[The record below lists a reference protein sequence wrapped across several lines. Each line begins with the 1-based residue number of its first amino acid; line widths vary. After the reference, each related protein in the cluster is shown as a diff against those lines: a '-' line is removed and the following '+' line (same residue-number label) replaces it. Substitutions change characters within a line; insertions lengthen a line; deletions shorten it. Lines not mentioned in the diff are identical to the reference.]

1 MFCSTFCYVW
11 KLGLLK
17 KIWDISLWLKIIIFK
32 EIIINFLK
40 NLTQKFVLF
49 LNSKIQS
56 GMFFLENIYPCYIW
70 NMCRDCEQAENWM
83 SNRESF
89 LQADEVDS
97 KEEKIEMMIKKHE
110 DFDKAIGNQEE
121 KIEALQTYADQLV
134 QSEHYAGP
142 NIEDKKKEV
151 GFHVLKSLRHFSIF
165 SPKYNFIIFNI
176 ISYPN

>member
-1 MFCSTFCYVW
+1 
-11 KLGLLK
+11 
-17 KIWDISLWLKIIIFK
+17 
-32 EIIINFLK
+32 
-40 NLTQKFVLF
+40 
-49 LNSKIQS
+49 
-56 GMFFLENIYPCYIW
+56 
-70 NMCRDCEQAENWM
+70 M

-151 GFHVLKSLRHFSIF
+151 GFHIFKHYFLSGTHFD
-165 SPKYNFIIFNI
+165 N
-176 ISYPN
+176 

>member
-1 MFCSTFCYVW
+1 
-11 KLGLLK
+11 
-17 KIWDISLWLKIIIFK
+17 
-32 EIIINFLK
+32 
-40 NLTQKFVLF
+40 
-49 LNSKIQS
+49 
-56 GMFFLENIYPCYIW
+56 
-70 NMCRDCEQAENWM
+70 M

-151 GFHVLKSLRHFSIF
+151 CGCI
-165 SPKYNFIIFNI
+165 YNTNI
-176 ISYPN
+176 YNIY

>member
-1 MFCSTFCYVW
+1 
-11 KLGLLK
+11 
-17 KIWDISLWLKIIIFK
+17 
-32 EIIINFLK
+32 
-40 NLTQKFVLF
+40 
-49 LNSKIQS
+49 
-56 GMFFLENIYPCYIW
+56 
-70 NMCRDCEQAENWM
+70 M

-151 GFHVLKSLRHFSIF
+151 GFHIYKHYFCLAHILII
-165 SPKYNFIIFNI
+165 SPKYYLYFFNNLPH
-176 ISYPN
+176 PN